1 MAYDIKSKEFAEA
14 WRIVS
19 ETLLS
24 TLQQGS
30 ITQGISD
37 IVTKTVDAPPFTEET
52 PNTDS
57 ATLPNHG
64 KSETLYAASPI
75 GNGNGGFMFKS
86 LKDEKQDN
94 SIFEVTRFEDG
105 YCEFTLCDLTY
116 EARQILFDQK
126 NSLLPPQ
133 VGALEGDIKVDNSF
147 QTLVKGVGERNGR
160 SVRIINPMK
169 VKFS

>member
-52 PNTDS
+52 PNTVS
-57 ATLPNHG
+57 ATLPHHG

-75 GNGNGGFMFKS
+75 GNGGASTVF
-86 LKDEKQDN
+86 EKN
-94 SIFEVTRFEDG
+94 EFVSI
-105 YCEFTLCDLTY
+105 
-116 EARQILFDQK
+116 
-126 NSLLPPQ
+126 
-133 VGALEGDIKVDNSF
+133 
-147 QTLVKGVGERNGR
+147 
-160 SVRIINPMK
+160 
-169 VKFS
+169 

>member
-1 MAYDIKSKEFAEA
+1 M
-14 WRIVS
+14 
-19 ETLLS
+19 
-24 TLQQGS
+24 
-30 ITQGISD
+30 
-37 IVTKTVDAPPFTEET
+37 
-52 PNTDS
+52 
-57 ATLPNHG
+57 
-64 KSETLYAASPI
+64 
-75 GNGNGGFMFKS
+75 
-86 LKDEKQDN
+86 
-94 SIFEVTRFEDG
+94 TRFEHG
-105 YCEFTLCDLTY
+105 YREFTLCDLTS

>member
-24 TLQQGS
+24 TLRHGT

-37 IVTKTVDAPPFTEET
+37 ISTKIVEATLFSEET
-52 PNTDS
+52 PNTVS
-57 ATLPNHG
+57 ATSLHHG

-75 GNGNGGFMFKS
+75 GTGDGGFMFKS
-86 LKDEKQDN
+86 LKDEKQEN

-105 YCEFTLCDLTY
+105 YCEFTLCDLTS

-147 QTLVKGVGERNGR
+147 QTLVKGVCERNGR